1 MKMDRALQYA
11 TRPDMVGI
19 HYSLYGCTPNGI
31 FEAFGIPV
39 AMFEMDEEY
48 LG

>member
-1 MKMDRALQYA
+1 MADDE
-11 TRPDMVGI
+11 TGV
-19 HYSLYGCTPNGI
+19 TNGI